1 MWHLSWR
8 ANGDSFDVGLLANR
22 VLARGA
28 RVLWLEQSAGA
39 AEAGDYLV
47 DDFGGLPAAASAL
60 GVIASVWNG
69 KPPVHALP
77 LARPSLSL
85 FTGDAAAYPYFAYY
99 SLSLA
104 RLGLAYSPADGRALA
119 HDALDSANLFVI
131 PGGFATWG
139 FDQAENAPGADAR
152 VRGFLARGGGAIG
165 SCGGAFYLSAGR
177 PGWTGTVQAVPRY
190 THEYLMTG
198 VAVVSIDIAPSRLSL
213 GCPTTMEMPYYH
225 GPVYDDPGPD
235 ARIAARFKDLRFS
248 GRLGI
253 ENPLD
258 PLLFQREMA
267 GKPAV
272 IEAAGPRG
280 RAILFSPH
288 PEMGD
293 LLRKYMSLDGY
304 VRKYLPIRG
313 RKVMDETLTFYR
325 ALDAPCFRLVLN
337 AVHALAADP
346 LPAAEPRP
354 SSSDIER
361 IRDGLALLKSALD
374 ESMASLGLSA
384 DDGFKG
390 LVHDIARRLHADSAL
405 AFAALEP
412 PMARLAAGDVW
423 AAQILESWEHVA
435 AHAARALRSDRQSN
449 RSVTQKLLGIELA
462 IRLAQA
468 WGRLA
473 WADLACA
480 PAKGTA

>member
-22 VLARGA
+22 ALARGA
-28 RVLWLEQSAGA
+28 RVLWLEQASGA
-39 AEAGDYLV
+39 AEAGDYLI
-47 DDFGGLPAAASAL
+47 DGLAGLPAAAVAL
-60 GVIASVWNG
+60 GVSVARWAG
-69 KPPVHALP
+69 GVPAGALP
-77 LARPSLSL
+77 LTRPCLSL
-85 FTGDAAAYPYFAYY
+85 FTGDASAYPYFAYY

-104 RLGLAYSPADGRALA
+104 RLGFAYSPADGKDLA
-119 HDALDSANLFVI
+119 ADALDHANLFVI

-139 FDQAENAPGADAR
+139 FDQAECAPGADAR
-152 VRGFLARGGGAIG
+152 VRGFFARGGAAIG

-177 PGWTGTVQAVPRY
+177 PGWIGAVNAVPRY
-190 THEYLMTG
+190 THEYLSTG
-198 VAVVSIDIAPSRLSL
+198 VGVVALDIESHRLTL
-213 GCPTTMEMPYYH
+213 GCPSVMEMPYYH
-225 GPVYDDPGPD
+225 GPVHDEVAPE
-235 ARIAARFKDLRFS
+235 ARVIARFRDLRFS

-258 PLLFQREMA
+258 PGLFEREMR

-272 IEAAGPRG
+272 IETSGPRG

-337 AVHALAADP
+337 AAHGLACDALP
-346 LPAAEPRP
+346 TAEPPVCEPDRATM
-354 SSSDIER
+354 SDGLKR
-361 IRDGLALLKSALD
+361 LKSGIRDSWNALGIP
-374 ESMASLGLSA
+374 E
-384 DDGFKG
+384 DDGFDG
-390 LVHDIARRLHADSAL
+390 LVHDIARRLHGDLDGALDAL
-405 AFAALEP
+405 AAPL
-412 PMARLAAGDVW
+412 ARLARGDAW
-423 AAQILESWEHVA
+423 AAQIASSWNHVA
-435 AHAARALRSDRQSN
+435 MHAEAALGADRRSN
-449 RSVTQKLLGIELA
+449 RPVAAKLLGIELA

-468 WGRLA
+468 WGLLA
-473 WADLACA
+473 RADLACSGRA
-480 PAKGTA
+480 